1 MARYLLYIVI
11 MRALLRHDN
20 VWDIFDTF
28 NDRFFNDVVYT
39 SKHRGYYSETET
51 SYEYELELP
60 GYSKKDVKISAV
72 DGVITI
78 NAVNG
83 EKTRKFS
90 VGVSEDADLSTITG
104 QLADGLL
111 SLKVDKQEK
120 AKPIT
125 VKLK

>member
-1 MARYLLYIVI
+1 MNTILKYN
-11 MRALLRHDN
+11 N
-20 VWDIFDTF
+20 VWDILDTF
-28 NDRFFNDVVYT
+28 SNDFDRGWYNDFTHRHQT
-39 SKHRGYYSETET
+39 SGHYNETDDG
-51 SYEYELELP
+51 YEYELELP
-60 GYSKKDVKISAV
+60 GYKKKDVTVSAV

-78 NAVNG
+78 NAEKG

>member
-1 MARYLLYIVI
+1 MKGSYNET
-11 MRALLRHDN
+11 DN
-20 VWDIFDTF
+20 
-28 NDRFFNDVVYT
+28 
-39 SKHRGYYSETET
+39 G
-51 SYEYELELP
+51 YEYELELP
-60 GYSKKDVKISAV
+60 GYKKKDVSISAV
-72 DGVITI
+72 DGIITI
-78 NAVNG
+78 NAVKG

-111 SLKVDKQEK
+111 TLKVEKQEK

>member
-11 MRALLRHDN
+11 MRTLLRHNN
-20 VWDIFDTF
+20 VWDILDTF
-28 NDRFFNDVVYT
+28 NDRFFDDVVYT
-39 SKHRGYYSETET
+39 TKRQSYYNETET
-51 SYEYELELP
+51 GYEYELELP
-60 GYSKKDVKISAV
+60 GYAKKDVKISAV

-90 VGVSEDADLSTITG
+90 VGVAEDADLSTITG
-104 QLADGLL
+104 QLTNGLL
-111 SLKVDKQEK
+111 NLKVEKQEK

>member
-1 MARYLLYIVI
+1 MNTILRYN
-11 MRALLRHDN
+11 N
-20 VWDIFDTF
+20 VWDILDTF
-28 NDRFFNDVVYT
+28 GSELNSNWYNDF
-39 SKHRGYYSETET
+39 SHRSQMKGSYNETDNG
-51 SYEYELELP
+51 YEYELELP
-60 GYSKKDVKISAV
+60 GYKKKDVSISAV
-72 DGVITI
+72 DGIITI
-78 NAVNG
+78 NAVKG

-111 SLKVDKQEK
+111 TLKVEKQEK